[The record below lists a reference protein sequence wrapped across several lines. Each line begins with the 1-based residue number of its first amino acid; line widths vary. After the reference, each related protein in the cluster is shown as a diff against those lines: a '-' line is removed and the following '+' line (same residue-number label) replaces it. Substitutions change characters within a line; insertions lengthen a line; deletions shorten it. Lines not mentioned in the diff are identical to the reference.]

1 MRWTTGI
8 CHLKKSLFAAE
19 QLRPDVQKQ
28 RKSWVSWTRS
38 LLRSGRRHK
47 LVFIDES
54 AITTSMVRLYG
65 WGPRGERIKD
75 YQTLGSWQTY
85 SLIAA
90 IKSTGWSASM
100 VVPGAVNA
108 EVFLAYLE
116 QCLVPELKRG
126 DIVVLDNVSF
136 HHDAR
141 VEDMLSSAGVR
152 VRYLPPYSPD
162 FNPIEHA
169 FSALKTLLRKLAK
182 RTYASLVKAI
192 GEIQEATT
200 RQTCANYFAACLNL

>member
-1 MRWTTGI
+1 
-8 CHLKKSLFAAE
+8 
-19 QLRPDVQKQ
+19 
-28 RKSWVSWTRS
+28 
-38 LLRSGRRHK
+38 
-47 LVFIDES
+47 
-54 AITTSMVRLYG
+54 
-65 WGPRGERIKD
+65 
-75 YQTLGSWQTY
+75 
-85 SLIAA
+85 
-90 IKSTGWSASM
+90 M

-108 EVFLAYLE
+108 DVFLAYLE

-141 VEDMLSSAGVR
+141 VEDLLSSAGVR
-152 VRYLPPYSPD
+152 GRYRPPDSPD

-169 FSALKTLLRKLAK
+169 FSALKTLLRKLAN

-200 RQTCANYFAACLNL
+200 RPTGANYFAACLNL